1 MCGYNYTRKHT
12 AEVAANWLKNLKRTT
27 TFLWRP
33 RKVRTS
39 DGWVWGGS
47 WAIVSMVA
55 QGCVIAAE
63 LLAGFFG

>member
-1 MCGYNYTRKHT
+1 MH
-12 AEVAANWLKNLKRTT
+12 AAAA
-27 TFLWRP
+27 
-33 RKVRTS
+33 
-39 DGWVWGGS
+39 